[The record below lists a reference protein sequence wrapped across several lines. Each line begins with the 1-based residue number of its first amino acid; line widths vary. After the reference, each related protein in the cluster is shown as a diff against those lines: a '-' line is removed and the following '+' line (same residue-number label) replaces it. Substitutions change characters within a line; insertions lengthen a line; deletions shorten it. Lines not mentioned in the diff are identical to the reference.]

1 MTRPILP
8 LMLTALLWT
17 PLPASAQA
25 VWSGTPGPAAEQAD
39 AWSDDPAADA
49 WTDAFRPMPLHEAAA
64 RAAARYDGRLIAAR
78 TLPPT
83 PEERALGADLVYH
96 FRLLTPGRM
105 ALDIRMD
112 ARDGRFLDVTGRGQM
127 QARRPP
133 APNAD

>member
-8 LMLTALLWT
+8 LMLTALLWM

-25 VWSGTPGPAAEQAD
+25 VWPDAPGLAADQVD
-39 AWSDDPAADA
+39 AWSGDPAADA

-64 RAAARYDGRLIAAR
+64 RVAARYDGRLIAAR

-133 APNAD
+133 AANAN